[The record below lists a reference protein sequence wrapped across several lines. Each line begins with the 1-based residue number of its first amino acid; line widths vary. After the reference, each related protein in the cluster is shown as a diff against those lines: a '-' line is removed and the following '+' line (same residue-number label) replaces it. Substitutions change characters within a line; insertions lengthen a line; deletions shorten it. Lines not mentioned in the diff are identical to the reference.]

1 MSKMNR
7 FLSGFRHLLIH
18 CDSLRLLRLALTL
31 LRRRS
36 PQNLNLSQRVKFKR
50 LPHELSKKQE
60 ERMQRLSGR
69 KPRKATSGFAIAY
82 SLTLLANSLDFVGC
96 ERSRLTDIAEEELQ

>member
-60 ERMQRLSGR
+60 ERSFPAESRGRRLG
-69 KPRKATSGFAIAY
+69 ICD
-82 SLTLLANSLDFVGC
+82 SLTLLANSLDSVGC
-96 ERSRLTDIAEEELQ
+96 ELSRLTDIAEEELQ

>member
-1 MSKMNR
+1 M
-7 FLSGFRHLLIH
+7 
-18 CDSLRLLRLALTL
+18 LTL

-60 ERMQRLSGR
+60 ERMQRLFR
-69 KPRKATSGFAIAY
+69 QKAEEGDSGFAIAY
-82 SLTLLANSLDFVGC
+82 SLTLLANSLDSVGY
-96 ERSRLTDIAEEELQ
+96 ELSRLTDIAEEELQ

>member
-7 FLSGFRHLLIH
+7 FISSYIAT
-18 CDSLRLLRLALTL
+18 LATSATCAHPFKG
-31 LRRRS
+31 RS

-60 ERMQRLSGR
+60 ERMQRHFR
-69 KPRKATSGFAIAY
+69 RKA
-82 SLTLLANSLDFVGC
+82 
-96 ERSRLTDIAEEELQ
+96 EAEEELQ